1 MPPVESWML
10 VGGGGMGSM
19 TILINSISMLAQCS
33 HPERYWGG
41 PQWGRMALE
50 ETRDD
55 RSEYTD

>member
-10 VGGGGMGSM
+10 VGGGGMDFM
-19 TILINSISMLAQCS
+19 TILINYISMLAQCS

-50 ETRDD
+50 
-55 RSEYTD
+55 